1 MERNIHRTQCITY
14 GKDIGYQPVFNR
26 PFIHARETRR
36 GYFERPRV
44 LWLLTLVPTGRVC
57 SRGKLTAIYGPYH
70 SVWKLATFTN
80 SALTGQPMHRGLQN
94 TNLQEVCEYIFS
106 ILGIFDKCSLNYES
120 SAKKSFVVKQNYF
133 GRHFHP
139 QKYLQMN
146 LGVASTFSQPFSL
159 WKRILAQVL

>member
-1 MERNIHRTQCITY
+1 MARISGTSHQW
-14 GKDIGYQPVFNR
+14 YQPVFNR

-57 SRGKLTAIYGPYH
+57 SRGKLPAIYGPYH

-80 SALTGQPMHRGLQN
+80 STLTGQPMHRGLQN

-106 ILGIFDKCSLNYES
+106 ILVIFDIFSLNYES
-120 SAKKSFVVKQNYF
+120 SAKKIVCRKTKLFWSAF
-133 GRHFHP
+133 
-139 QKYLQMN
+139 
-146 LGVASTFSQPFSL
+146 
-159 WKRILAQVL
+159 